1 MKAIIL
7 VGGYGTR
14 MRPLTFHCPKPI
26 FPFISKTPVE
36 YMVEVCL
43 LALRH
48 WPKSESRKSSWAS
61 TARPT
66 VKSLLR

>member
-26 FPFISKTPVE
+26 FPFISKTPVQ
-36 YMVEVCL
+36 YMVEA
-43 LALRH
+43 LAKIGVKEVILGINCQS
-48 WPKSESRKSSWAS
+48 KSKISA
-61 TARPT
+61 
-66 VKSLLR
+66 